1 MTRPTINLP
10 TSTPVWARMGG
21 SDRDL
26 PILSFMPV
34 LEGVFDIHPMG
45 TPAERADWLDNL
57 AEQATRLAVQV
68 RQAEA
73 FASYGVSA

>member
-1 MTRPTINLP
+1 MTRPTINLVA
-10 TSTPVWARMGG
+10 STPVRARMGG
-21 SDRDL
+21 SDKDI
-26 PILSFMPV
+26 PILSFLPFV
-34 LEGVFDIHPMG
+34 EGVFDVQPTG
-45 TPAERADWLDNL
+45 TLTERADWLDNL